1 MSSSKR
7 TTPVGSKLDQLL
19 RTLEGTQAGIDPDLL
34 AAARGEYRQ
43 LQDTAAPLKGSSA
56 KSSPDYSKLQSDY
69 ANIQTELKTKEAEIA
84 SLKHQLNLRQKKS
97 QQGSSPHSN
106 NTNVSE
112 TRTPA
117 KVKERYAELYDTE
130 WTDAFEYLKD
140 NSWSEVDAI
149 ITLQRILR
157 ASQKFCEDVEA
168 EQLLNIQG
176 EALCPLSSWTDD
188 TSIMHRM
195 KTPMISK
202 QVTILAKQ
210 YRRSTADECLP
221 ALQQAFVTHVL
232 PTFVD
237 IEKYNSKS
245 LFYFSRG
252 CVEVC
257 WFMCMQEPPMV
268 FVGKV
273 EQNSPLDTKSFRCY
287 SRPGDKVDYLVW
299 PALLLNEGG
308 HVVVKGVVQPVA
320 GNTLTKINKAIS
332 GTSSPLR
339 TPRPALNNNKDAA
352 RNPENW
358 VNLDSDDE
366 MDDEPTTEKALP
378 RKYNTRYSGDT
389 EVKPTTPYINPNSR
403 TPPMVVAEGYSMD
416 DETLNGSPNGS
427 RRESI
432 PMSARNL
439 TKFWKKDEED
449 DY

>member
-1 MSSSKR
+1 MTSSRR
-7 TTPVGSKLDQLL
+7 TTPVGSKLDQLF
-19 RTLEGTQAGIDPDLL
+19 RTLEGTQAGVDPDLL
-34 AAARGEYRQ
+34 SAARGEYRQ
-43 LQDTAAPLKGSSA
+43 LQDTATPLKGSSA
-56 KSSPDYSKLQSDY
+56 KSSPDYTKLRSDY

-84 SLKHQLNLRQKKS
+84 SLKHQLSHRQERS

-106 NTNVSE
+106 DPNLGE
-112 TRTPA
+112 THTPA

-140 NSWSEVDAI
+140 NNWSEVDAI

-157 ASQKFCEDVEA
+157 
-168 EQLLNIQG
+168 
-176 EALCPLSSWTDD
+176 WTDD

-195 KTPMISK
+195 KTPLISK

-210 YRRSTADECLP
+210 YRRSTAEECLP

-237 IEKYNSKS
+237 LEKYNSKS

-257 WFMCMQEPPMV
+257 WFMCMQEPPMI

-299 PALLLNEGG
+299 PALLLHERGP
-308 HVVVKGVVQPVA
+308 VVVKGVVQPVA
-320 GNTLTKINKAIS
+320 GNTLTKIKKAIS
-332 GTSSPLR
+332 GTSPTPR
-339 TPRPALNNNKDAA
+339 TPKPAINHDKDAA

-378 RKYNTRYSGDT
+378 KKYKTRNAGDA
-389 EVKPTTPYINPNSR
+389 EVKPTSPYINPNGR
-403 TPPMVVAEGYSMD
+403 TPPMVVAEEYSRD
-416 DETLNGSPNGS
+416 DGELNGSPDGS

-432 PMSARNL
+432 PLSARNL
-439 TKFWKKDEED
+439 TRFWKKDDDD